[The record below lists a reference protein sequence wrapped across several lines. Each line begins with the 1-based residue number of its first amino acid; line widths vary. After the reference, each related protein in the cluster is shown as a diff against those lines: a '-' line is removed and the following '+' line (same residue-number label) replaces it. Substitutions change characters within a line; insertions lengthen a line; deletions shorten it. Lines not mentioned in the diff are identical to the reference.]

1 MSGYFEPTALIPDPL
16 SFHQERNSWEMNRY
30 RSPEDGYF
38 TESEEEVLY
47 GLDEVAMA
55 ALPLRLQENMREL
68 HLERVQRLKREES
81 NTPFYKPSYHATS
94 PVIWYK
100 DSIAAMEASQ
110 DTEKSDRGGLPSS
123 SPEQADWY
131 LWQRIREMNER
142 RHMEYDTIA
151 MAGHYSHSSNAR
163 FNLGNN
169 LFSKHSTS
177 TEEAIETEYTSDQ
190 QTRDKYISQLTDTK
204 ARTCVVHTVEDIEA
218 PHEGSNVHERVRQR
232 GSSMISAMRGRM
244 RKSIQRMSR
253 VFKKQPSFRSHNR
266 ACETFVSS

>member
-1 MSGYFEPTALIPDPL
+1 MSGYFDPTALIPDPH
-16 SFHQERNSWEMNRY
+16 SFHHERNSWEMNRY

-94 PVIWYK
+94 PVIWYE
-100 DSIAAMEASQ
+100 DSIAAMKATQ
-110 DTEKSDRGGLPSS
+110 DTEKRDRGGLPSS
-123 SPEQADWY
+123 SSEQADWY
-131 LWQRIREMNER
+131 LWQSIREINGR
-142 RHMEYDTIA
+142 RHMECDTIA
-151 MAGHYSHSSNAR
+151 MARPYSHSSNAR

-177 TEEAIETEYTSDQ
+177 TEEAIETEYTSYQ
-190 QTRDKYISQLTDTK
+190 RSRGKYASQLTGTK
-204 ARTCVVHTVEDIEA
+204 ARACVVQTVEDIEA
-218 PHEGSNVHERVRQR
+218 PHEGSNVHERFRQR
-232 GSSMISAMRGRM
+232 GSSMVSAMRGRV

-253 VFKKQPSFRSHNR
+253 VFKKHSSFQSHNR